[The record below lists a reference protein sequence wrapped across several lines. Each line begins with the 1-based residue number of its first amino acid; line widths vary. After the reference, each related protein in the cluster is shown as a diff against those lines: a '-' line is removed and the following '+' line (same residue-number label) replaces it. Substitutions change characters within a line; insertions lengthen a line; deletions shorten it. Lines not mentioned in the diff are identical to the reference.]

1 MQQMETSPL
10 QFTQIL
16 VGVIVGVVVIGSTFA
31 GFAYWI
37 STVAVGGRANA
48 DSIDDLYRKIEIH
61 TNDRAIH
68 PSSADLDRRFAEF
81 HSDLSE
87 IKRKVTVGFSD
98 VNRRLDT
105 VLSK

>member
-1 MQQMETSPL
+1 METSPL

-16 VGVIVGVVVIGSTFA
+16 VAMIAGIVIIGSTFA

-37 STVAVGGRANA
+37 STVAVNGRTNA
-48 DSIDDLYRKIEIH
+48 TSIDDLYGKIEKH
-61 TNDRAIH
+61 TSDRAIH

-81 HSDLSE
+81 HQDLSE
-87 IKRKVTVGFSD
+87 IKRTVTVGFSD

-105 VLSK
+105 VLASK